1 MGHPQVRQGKQDVP
15 LVVFFAQALLANFD
29 VTKLAFDH
37 SEWVFSHQ
45 HRYPNDRYGVVTDRS
60 RCSHEQQ

>member
-1 MGHPQVRQGKQDVP
+1 M
-15 LVVFFAQALLANFD
+15 VFFAQALLANFD